1 MKPTAIL
8 VNTSRGAVVD
18 QAALV
23 AALHERRIA
32 GAALDVTDPEP
43 PPPDDPLLRAPN
55 VLVVPHIA
63 SATRTTRARMADM
76 AVENLLAGLDGRPLP
91 HPAPR
96 RASVGARMRVSV
108 VDLGTNSTRLLV
120 AEVDAQG
127 DVTELERRSTVTR
140 LGQGLERSRTLAP
153 EARERVFDAL
163 ASYRELIDAHD
174 AGEHTSRGPDL
185 GRARRRGRRRLRRRG
200 PRRASGSTRAP
211 CPARRRR
218 AWPSW
223 APRAGAR
230 PTATGA
236 LAVVDVG
243 GGSTEVIVGEG
254 REVRFFVSTQ
264 IGVVR
269 HSERHLTT
277 DPPDP
282 AELEALAADVRAV
295 LDDRVPA
302 DARAGVRHVVGVA
315 GTATSAAAMDL
326 ELERHDP
333 ARVHGHRVARVA
345 LEGQLERLRAM
356 TNADRRKVKGLH
368 PDRAPTIVAG
378 LVVLLA
384 VLDAFG
390 RDELEASEHDLLHGA
405 ALDLWARD
413 AGPRRRAGLSAR
425 ADPPRTR
432 RRPARLAPATVTL
445 YICTS

>member
-1 MKPTAIL
+1 
-8 VNTSRGAVVD
+8 
-18 QAALV
+18 
-23 AALHERRIA
+23 
-32 GAALDVTDPEP
+32 
-43 PPPDDPLLRAPN
+43 
-55 VLVVPHIA
+55 
-63 SATRTTRARMADM
+63 
-76 AVENLLAGLDGRPLP
+76 
-91 HPAPR
+91 
-96 RASVGARMRVSV
+96 MRVSV

-127 DVTELERRSTVTR
+127 DVAELERRSTVTR

-153 EARERVFDAL
+153 EARERVFEAL

-174 AGEHTSRGPDL
+174 AGEHTSAVLTSAVRDAEDGDAFADEVRTRFGLDARTVPGEEEARLAFL
-185 GRARRRGRRRLRRRG
+185 GATSRRPADGDGR
-200 PRRASGSTRAP
+200 
-211 CPARRRR
+211 
-218 AWPSW
+218 
-223 APRAGAR
+223 
-230 PTATGA
+230 

-254 REVRFFVSTQ
+254 HDVRFFVSTP

-282 AELEALAADVRAV
+282 AELEALAADARAV
-295 LDDRVPA
+295 LEDRVPA
-302 DARAGVRHVVGVA
+302 DARAGVRHVVSVA

-413 AGPRRRAGLSAR
+413 A
-425 ADPPRTR
+425 DPGG
-432 RRPARLAPATVTL
+432 APA
-445 YICTS
+445 